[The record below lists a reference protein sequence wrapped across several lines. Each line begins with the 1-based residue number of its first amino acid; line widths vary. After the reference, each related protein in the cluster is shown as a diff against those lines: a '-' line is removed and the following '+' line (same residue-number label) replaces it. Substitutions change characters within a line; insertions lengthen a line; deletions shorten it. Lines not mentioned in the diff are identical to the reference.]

1 MAINSLATLQEYQ
14 YFIQSG
20 NDIYFDTGNV
30 GINNTNP
37 TYTLDITGNIN
48 FTGNIYQNGAL
59 YTIGSSLNS
68 NEPLD
73 TAIQAAVF
81 MIGV

>member
-1 MAINSLATLQEYQ
+1 MAINSIATLQEYQ
-14 YFIQSG
+14 YFVKTG
-20 NDIYFDTGNV
+20 NNIYYDTGSV

-37 TYTLDITGNIN
+37 TYTLDITGDIN
-48 FTGNIYQNGAL
+48 LTGNIYQNGSL
-59 YTIGSSLNS
+59 YTSGSSVS
-68 NEPLD
+68 GNEPLD